1 MIFLFYKRALFVYQP
16 AMNQNPRTKSQIKHK
31 WKIQGNGVKGF
42 FLLSIFYLFGSWYLP
57 FVYLLRK
64 NIKV

>member
-1 MIFLFYKRALFVYQP
+1 
-16 AMNQNPRTKSQIKHK
+16 MNQNPRTKSQIKHK